1 MLEKIL
7 VKEIVAPIIIIL
19 ISIIA
24 YAIAKAV
31 IRKIFKL
38 KTFNNKNVD
47 SKRLQTI
54 VSLCI
59 NFAKFFI
66 IIVAVITILDV
77 YGIDTKSLLAS
88 LGVFSAVLALAL
100 QDILKDFVAG
110 ISIIIEGQ
118 FRKIKSRREK
128 EQKDGTIKMASEG
141 MNEVSIENEVTK
153 VIHYDIKPIA
163 VEDAKMILGENS
175 NQFLTFINIDTG
187 KVNVIYKLKDAKNF
201 GLIEPE
207 N

>member
-1 MLEKIL
+1 MIKLIITDKELKATDAIKDYIEKKTSKLDKYIGEEDVDVN
-7 VKEIVAPIIIIL
+7 VKLKSEKNTQ
-19 ISIIA
+19 IA
-24 YAIAKAV
+24 EMYFQSRGADFKAV
-31 IRKIFKL
+31 TEGADLYATID
-38 KTFNNKNVD
+38 KN
-47 SKRLQTI
+47 
-54 VSLCI
+54 
-59 NFAKFFI
+59 
-66 IIVAVITILDV
+66 
-77 YGIDTKSLLAS
+77 ID
-88 LGVFSAVLALAL
+88 
-100 QDILKDFVAG
+100 
-110 ISIIIEGQ
+110 IIEGQ

-128 EQKDGTIKMASEG
+128 EQKDGTIKIASEG